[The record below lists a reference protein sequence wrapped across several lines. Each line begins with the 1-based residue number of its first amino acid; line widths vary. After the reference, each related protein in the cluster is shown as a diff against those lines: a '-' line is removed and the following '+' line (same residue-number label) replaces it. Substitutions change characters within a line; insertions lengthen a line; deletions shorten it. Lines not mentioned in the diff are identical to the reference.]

1 MLLSAAIEGGSR
13 SSLPM
18 ILGLLWYWQYQS
30 LCQWARARPPSDP
43 GVSGMG
49 IGRIIGDAESGSN
62 RGGHY
67 ELALYVPLALVVGL
81 QWHVYECGS
90 ISV

>member
-1 MLLSAAIEGGSR
+1 
-13 SSLPM
+13 
-18 ILGLLWYWQYQS
+18 
-30 LCQWARARPPSDP
+30 
-43 GVSGMG
+43 MG

-67 ELALYVPLALVVGL
+67 ELALYVPLALAVGL

-90 ISV
+90 IPCVCISAGTYNGAVAVNSP